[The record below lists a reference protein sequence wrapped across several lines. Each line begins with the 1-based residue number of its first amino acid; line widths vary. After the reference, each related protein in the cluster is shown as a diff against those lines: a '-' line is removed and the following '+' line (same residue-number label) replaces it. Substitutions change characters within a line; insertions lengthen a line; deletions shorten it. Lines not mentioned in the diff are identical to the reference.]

1 MASDTPFKTK
11 GGQAM
16 DRRDFIKKTCGTCA
30 AISLGTLLSS
40 TLLDSCK
47 TASVGVYKTT
57 ATDNLITVP
66 LSSFAAAEFK
76 LVRIQGYGY
85 DIGIIKNQSDYTALL
100 LMCTH
105 AGQALTKTGSGY
117 FCPMHGSRFSE
128 TGAVLKGPATDP
140 LQHLKIKKDAT
151 NLIVALDPDYFMS

>member
-1 MASDTPFKTK
+1 MPFKYPAGNT
-11 GGQAM
+11 M

-47 TASVGVYKTT
+47 TASVSIFKT
-57 ATDNLITVP
+57 AAKDNIISVP
-66 LSSFAAAEFK
+66 LSSFAAADFK
-76 LVRIQGYGY
+76 LVRIQGYSY
-85 DIGIIKNQSDYTALL
+85 DVGIIKNQDSYTALL

-128 TGAVLKGPATDP
+128 TGTVIKGPATDP
-140 LQHLKIKKDAT
+140 LQHLKTKQDAQ